1 MSIYNRPLFRQVGG
15 PAQMMPSDM
24 AQMQQPPMP
33 PQPQMQQPPMQQP
46 QGIES
51 LKAQVGQV
59 ESDTAAQ
66 AEQVGAQYAQ
76 DTMDNLDSAQDPKG
90 IIDALRGNQ
99 KPLEDRYMELAQY
112 VGQDDAMKTPE
123 SVLAMV
129 QPTLMMTE
137 QGAVDTG
144 IGELMQGITS
154 DVSMETPDGQPTQ
167 MAEGVG
173 SLMMQGVGQQ
183 PTQNF
188 RQGGPVVYMQVG
200 GDPRLQQIYS
210 QMLPTYESAMGSS
223 ADAKNA
229 AQMQALGAI
238 AEAGLNLAAGR
249 NSRGESTAGQSFA
262 AGLAGAAQG
271 LPSTFGKIA
280 SDQRAGNQQVRL
292 AALGAAQGEYTAEQA
307 AARAAGTKDKFSLT
321 TLYGPDGKPIT
332 VNTGNVA
339 GVAEATAL
347 LESGY
352 TDVAPTVNKD
362 NLREVDGKVIDFTN
376 VNNPRVVYVSDP
388 KIITQVIGKNI
399 LDITDRANIKVIYTD
414 PSSDTKVTVVDGQ
427 IIDYTDPNNV
437 RVLYSGTPEI
447 KTTTIGS
454 VLLNITDP
462 KNIVEM
468 YKGPTDRKTT
478 TINGQLIDYT
488 DPANV
493 QVLFGDKTRKYQT
506 VNGKI
511 VDITDPANTSIVF
524 DGSTPD
530 IRIIGRDAID
540 FSNPANP
547 QTIFTA
553 PAETKTVT
561 IQNNLLDV
569 TDPKNIKILYKA
581 DPEMKTVTVEGQVIN
596 ITDPTNP
603 TVIYGD
609 KKREYKTLGSTLIDV
624 TDPNNP
630 VEVYREQGSAAPFGK
645 GQEGLQLAMLTD
657 ETMVAKFESG
667 QLSADEETRFVGALE
682 NYIAPKRDQFGT
694 SISNPL
700 PARIIQALRARQ
712 DAGLPVSENIDPAL
726 YMPRSEADAIDAIRL
741 IPPDIDITMATGPL
755 GRYPSW
761 SRVKAFG
768 SF

>member
-1 MSIYNRPLFRQVGG
+1 
-15 PAQMMPSDM
+15 
-24 AQMQQPPMP
+24 
-33 PQPQMQQPPMQQP
+33 
-46 QGIES
+46 

-200 GDPRLQQIYS
+200 GDPRLQQIFS

-292 AALGAAQGEYTAEQA
+292 AALGAAQGEYTAELA
-307 AARAAGTKDKFSLT
+307 AARAAAKDTFSLT
-321 TLYGPDGKPIT
+321 TLYGADGKPVTI
-332 VNTGNVA
+332 NTGN
-339 GVAEATAL
+339 AEGRARATGMVD
-347 LESGY
+347 EKGF
-352 TDVAPTVNKD
+352 TTVAPKEKKFEAVMFYKNNEDGTVEQKMVNVGTANGIDMRLKHW
-362 NLREVDGKVIDFTN
+362 LRAA
-376 VNNPRVVYVSDP
+376 
-388 KIITQVIGKNI
+388 
-399 LDITDRANIKVIYTD
+399 LA
-414 PSSDTKVTVVDGQ
+414 Q
-427 IIDYTDPNNV
+427 I
-437 RVLYSGTPEI
+437 
-447 KTTTIGS
+447 
-454 VLLNITDP
+454 
-462 KNIVEM
+462 
-468 YKGPTDRKTT
+468 
-478 TINGQLIDYT
+478 
-488 DPANV
+488 
-493 QVLFGDKTRKYQT
+493 TRKL
-506 VNGKI
+506 
-511 VDITDPANTSIVF
+511 PLCC
-524 DGSTPD
+524 
-530 IRIIGRDAID
+530 R
-540 FSNPANP
+540 
-547 QTIFTA
+547 
-553 PAETKTVT
+553 
-561 IQNNLLDV
+561 
-569 TDPKNIKILYKA
+569 
-581 DPEMKTVTVEGQVIN
+581 
-596 ITDPTNP
+596 
-603 TVIYGD
+603 
-609 KKREYKTLGSTLIDV
+609 
-624 TDPNNP
+624 
-630 VEVYREQGSAAPFGK
+630 SA
-645 GQEGLQLAMLTD
+645 L
-657 ETMVAKFESG
+657 V
-667 QLSADEETRFVGALE
+667 
-682 NYIAPKRDQFGT
+682 
-694 SISNPL
+694 
-700 PARIIQALRARQ
+700 
-712 DAGLPVSENIDPAL
+712 
-726 YMPRSEADAIDAIRL
+726 
-741 IPPDIDITMATGPL
+741 
-755 GRYPSW
+755 
-761 SRVKAFG
+761 
-768 SF
+768 